1 MKKKATFLA
10 IIFLVVLGCA
20 GQQINN
26 GAVVK
31 LGADLA
37 FVQVLKNNP
46 EKVPQVIAALE
57 EIRTFAT
64 GEITYNDLAAEIAK
78 RIAGDYALE
87 MTLISDYLLV
97 ESPVIDSITIFEG
110 YREELLKRIDRLILL
125 AGMIDGKR

>member
-1 MKKKATFLA
+1 MKKKAVFLA
-10 IIFLVVLGCA
+10 VIFLVVLGCA

-46 EKVPQVIAALE
+46 EKVPQVVVALE

>member
-26 GAVVK
+26 DAVVK

-46 EKVPQVIAALE
+46 EKVPQVVVALE

-125 AGMIDGKR
+125 AGMIDGAR

>member
-10 IIFLVVLGCA
+10 VIFLVVLGCA

-26 GAVVK
+26 DAVVK

-37 FVQVLKNNP
+37 FVEVLKNNP

-57 EIRTFAT
+57 EIKTFAA
-64 GEITYNDLAAEIAK
+64 GEITYNDLVAEIAK
-78 RIAGDYALE
+78 RVAGDYALE
-87 MTLISDYLLV
+87 MTLISDYLLI
-97 ESPVIDSITIFEG
+97 ESPVIDSITIFDG
-110 YREELLKRIDRLILL
+110 YREEFLKRIDRLILL

>member
-1 MKKKATFLA
+1 MKKKAVFLA
-10 IIFLVVLGCA
+10 VIFLVVLGCA

-78 RIAGDYALE
+78 RIASDYALE

>member
-1 MKKKATFLA
+1 MKKKAVFLA
-10 IIFLVVLGCA
+10 VIFLVVLGCA

-46 EKVPQVIAALE
+46 EKVPQVVVALE

-125 AGMIDGKR
+125 AGMIDGAR

>member
-1 MKKKATFLA
+1 MKKKAVFLA
-10 IIFLVVLGCA
+10 VIFLVVLGCA

-78 RIAGDYALE
+78 RIACDYALE

>member
-1 MKKKATFLA
+1 MKKKAVFLA
-10 IIFLVVLGCA
+10 VIFLVVLGCA

>member
-26 GAVVK
+26 DAVVK

-46 EKVPQVIAALE
+46 EKVPQVVVALE

>member
-26 GAVVK
+26 DAVVK

-57 EIRTFAT
+57 
-64 GEITYNDLAAEIAK
+64 
-78 RIAGDYALE
+78 
-87 MTLISDYLLV
+87 
-97 ESPVIDSITIFEG
+97 
-110 YREELLKRIDRLILL
+110 
-125 AGMIDGKR
+125 

>member
-46 EKVPQVIAALE
+46 EKVPQVVVALE

>member
-26 GAVVK
+26 DAVVK

-125 AGMIDGKR
+125 AGMIDGAR

>member
-1 MKKKATFLA
+1 MKKKAVFLA
-10 IIFLVVLGCA
+10 VIFLVVLGCA

-87 MTLISDYLLV
+87 MTLIADYLLV

-125 AGMIDGKR
+125 AGMIDGAR

>member
-1 MKKKATFLA
+1 MKKKAA
-10 IIFLVVLGCA
+10 FLVVIFLMAIGCA
-20 GQQINN
+20 GQQINSD
-26 GAVVK
+26 ALIT

-37 FVQVLKNNP
+37 FVKVLKNNP
-46 EKVPQVIAALE
+46 EKVPQVIKALE

-78 RIAGDYALE
+78 RITGDYALE

-97 ESPVIDSITIFEG
+97 ESPVIDSITIFDG
-110 YREELLKRIDRLILL
+110 YREGLLKRIDRLILL

>member
-26 GAVVK
+26 DAVVK

-57 EIRTFAT
+57 EIKTFAA
-64 GEITYNDLAAEIAK
+64 GEITYNDLVAEIAK
-78 RIAGDYALE
+78 RVAGDYALE
-87 MTLISDYLLV
+87 MTLISDYLLI
-97 ESPVIDSITIFEG
+97 ESPVIDSITIFDG

>member
-26 GAVVK
+26 DAVVK

-46 EKVPQVIAALE
+46 EKVPQVVVALE

-97 ESPVIDSITIFEG
+97 ESPVIDSITISVAKGFE
-110 YREELLKRIDRLILL
+110 D
-125 AGMIDGKR
+125 